1 MAASHLFLSPLAFSS
16 SSTQLIAWFRHA
28 EIKHGRVA
36 MAGFVGF
43 ILQLN
48 GVHWGWNLQAPLPNI
63 DVPTISFADISA
75 AGGPCDQWDAVP
87 SAAKLQILLM
97 VGAFEAWGESSWAL
111 EADGQKHYIRGG
123 KPGARRARQPK
134 LRSQTRCSN
143 KSC

>member
-1 MAASHLFLSPLAFSS
+1 
-16 SSTQLIAWFRHA
+16 
-28 EIKHGRVA
+28 